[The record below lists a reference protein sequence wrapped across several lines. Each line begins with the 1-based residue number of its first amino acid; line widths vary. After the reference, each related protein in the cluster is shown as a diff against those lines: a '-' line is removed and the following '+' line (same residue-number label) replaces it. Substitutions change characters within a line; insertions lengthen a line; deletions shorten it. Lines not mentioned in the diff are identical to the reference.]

1 MSSIGGTNT
10 KDDIIRLMKP
20 VHILVG
26 TPGRLLDLSHRAMD
40 LSKCTYI
47 VMDEADKLLSQD
59 TEITCVDL
67 IKRTS
72 SDRQL
77 CLFSATFPNNV
88 RGFKE
93 KHMRSST
100 QEINLMD
107 ELTLVGVT
115 QYYAY
120 LAEKKKVQCL
130 NTLFKKLNINQSMI
144 FCNTVKR
151 VEILAKVITD
161 LGYSCYYI
169 HSQMSQEER
178 NRVFHDFR
186 NGSCRNLV
194 STDLVTRGI
203 DIQAVNVVV
212 NFDFP
217 QTSETYLHRIGRSGR
232 FGHYGLAINFVTPS
246 DEYNFMKI
254 EKTLN
259 TEIYRLPAQIDARLY
274 ASGYTEEEV
283 EQAIQEERERERL
296 RREKSIAQNN
306 QES

>member
-10 KDDIIRLMKP
+10 KDDVIRLMKP

-26 TPGRLLDLSHRAMD
+26 TPGRLLDLSLRAMD
-40 LSKCTYI
+40 LSQCTYV
-47 VMDEADKLLSQD
+47 VMDEADKLLSQE
-59 TEITCVDL
+59 TEITCVEL
-67 IKRTS
+67 IAKTAS
-72 SDRQL
+72 NRQI
-77 CLFSATFPNNV
+77 CLFSATFPTNV

-93 KHMRSST
+93 KYMKTNT

-120 LAEKKKVQCL
+120 LEEKKKVQCL
-130 NTLFKKLNINQSMI
+130 NTLFKRLNINQSMI

-186 NGSCRNLV
+186 SGACRNLV

-203 DIQAVNVVV
+203 DIQAVNVVF

-232 FGHYGLAINFVTPS
+232 FGHYGLAINFVTPN

-259 TEIYRLPAQIDARLY
+259 TEIYRLPAQIDTRLY
-274 ASGYTEEEV
+274 ASGHTEEEV
-283 EQAIQEERERERL
+283 EMAIQEEKERERQ
-296 RREKSIAQNN
+296 RREKAAQQSNT
-306 QES
+306 SS